1 MNVLISIKPEF
12 VEKIISHEKRYEFR
26 RRIFK
31 KEVKNVIIYSTAP
44 SKKIVGYFELEG
56 IIKDSPKNLW
66 NFCSDFAG
74 INEKDFFNY
83 FEGLS
88 KGFALKIGHLE
99 LFENFVDVDSLEG
112 FSAPQSFKYLDD
124 ASFDKLISLV

>member
-44 SKKIVGYFELEG
+44 SKKIVGYFELEN
-56 IIKDSPKNLW
+56 IIKDSPLNLW
-66 NFCSDFAG
+66 NSCSDFAG
-74 INEKDFFNY
+74 IDEKDFFNY
-83 FEGLS
+83 FLGIS

-99 LFENFVDVDSLEG
+99 LFENFVDTENLDD
-112 FSAPQSFKYLDD
+112 FRAPQSFKYIDD
-124 ASFDKLISLV
+124 ESFEKLISLV